1 MNIQNILNWFNPKKK
16 AWWRK
21 DEWVQYNRGTV
32 YILDEVHDCPSY
44 DFKCYLVRVYK
55 NKNTCEERV
64 MKDERMEILDTT
76 VFDKNKVK
84 NAIEV
89 EEEEFFYQGSKYE

>member
-21 DEWVQYNRGTV
+21 DEWVQYNIGTV
-32 YILDEVHDCPSY
+32 YILDEVHNCPSY

-55 NKNTCEERV
+55 NKNTCEERII
-64 MKDERMEILDTT
+64 KNETFGTLTT
-76 VFDKNKVK
+76 AFDKNEIE
-84 NAIEV
+84 NPIEV
-89 EEEEFFYQGSKYE
+89 DEEEFFYQGPKYE